1 MALTNIFISYLCWE
15 GKKDSYYEICHLVK
29 KIKDTDQNFV
39 TKWFDKFLEQKKTM
53 STTAAS
59 EFHVM
64 DLDAVLDEFE
74 SSQTLEAAVVA
85 TPPKTP

>member
-1 MALTNIFISYLCWE
+1 
-15 GKKDSYYEICHLVK
+15 
-29 KIKDTDQNFV
+29 
-39 TKWFDKFLEQKKTM
+39 M

-85 TPPKTP
+85 TPPKTDPYVDADKNLLFKLFCVLFLLGI